1 MILDASA
8 LLALLQDEPGAEK
21 VAAVIGH
28 SKISAVNWSEVVQ
41 KLARHDSEAANIRP
55 DIEALGLTIVPFSAE
70 QAEITASL
78 WSLTKPFGLSL
89 ADRVCLQL
97 GISMKETVL
106 TADSIWKKVDYP
118 DLVVEL
124 VR

>member
-21 VAAVIGH
+21 ISAVIGQ
-28 SKISAVNWSEVVQ
+28 SKISTVNWSEVIQ

-55 DIEALGLTIVPFSAE
+55 DIEALGLTIVPFSVE
-70 QAEITASL
+70 QAEGAAAL
-78 WSLTKPFGLSL
+78 WPLTRPFGLSL

-97 GISMKETVL
+97 GIAMQETVL
-106 TADSIWKKVDYP
+106 TADTIWQDVEHSE
-118 DLVVEL
+118 LTVEL